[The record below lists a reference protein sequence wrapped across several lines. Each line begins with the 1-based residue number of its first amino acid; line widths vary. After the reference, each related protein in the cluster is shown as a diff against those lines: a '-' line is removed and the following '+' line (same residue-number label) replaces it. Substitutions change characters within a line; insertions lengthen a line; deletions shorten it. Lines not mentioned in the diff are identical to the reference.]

1 MISYSATFQM
11 VARNVMIQILRFL
24 TIRKGGVYIHWDALA
39 ARSQNLSSNNVRAL
53 GIKIAASH
61 AHAARNHQAYVTRAV
76 YKLFQDTPDDKKLCF
91 VKEEV
96 FGITDGGPIIGA
108 DHPVMTEIFAI
119 PITGALCSSS
129 NFRGVL
135 ARCFESAD
143 RCAGLAGNFQS
154 KVLFEKKE
162 SEALGETTVLQNR
175 MHPSQQKL
183 FDLLGTHCPPPSP
196 VSPLFIRPGLDM
208 QLLGIQ

>member
-1 MISYSATFQM
+1 
-11 VARNVMIQILRFL
+11 LC
-24 TIRKGGVYIHWDALA
+24 
-39 ARSQNLSSNNVRAL
+39 RSS
-53 GIKIAASH
+53 K
-61 AHAARNHQAYVTRAV
+61 
-76 YKLFQDTPDDKKLCF
+76 
-91 VKEEV
+91 
-96 FGITDGGPIIGA
+96 
-108 DHPVMTEIFAI
+108 
-119 PITGALCSSS
+119 
-129 NFRGVL
+129 FRGVL

-162 SEALGETTVLQNR
+162 SEVLGETNVLQNR